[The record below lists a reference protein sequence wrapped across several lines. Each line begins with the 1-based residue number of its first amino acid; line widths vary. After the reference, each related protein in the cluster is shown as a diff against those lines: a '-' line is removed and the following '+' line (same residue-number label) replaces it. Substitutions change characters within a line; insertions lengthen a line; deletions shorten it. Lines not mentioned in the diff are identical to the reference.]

1 MTTKRAKAL
10 QPTRRQALL
19 IAILILLV
27 GCILSYFAWEVWS
40 VRQVFLSR
48 ALRAQAA
55 VIAFKKTS
63 GDTPQ
68 IPVVRYF
75 DGQGN
80 AHTFDANPSAQNV
93 GETRVGDTIAIRY
106 DPDDPTRA
114 ITERNAGIPLKEIV
128 ITAFAAGFLFFGGLT
143 LVNGLKAGSHP
154 ASA

>member
-1 MTTKRAKAL
+1 MTQRKAKAL
-10 QPTRRQALL
+10 PPTRRQTLL
-19 IAILILLV
+19 IAVLFLLV

-48 ALRAQAA
+48 AVRAQAT
-55 VIAFKKTS
+55 VIAFKKGG

-75 DGQGN
+75 DRLGN
-80 AHTFDANPSAQNV
+80 AHTFDSDPSSQNRAN
-93 GETRVGDTIAIRY
+93 TRIGDTIAIRY

-114 ITERNAGIPLKEIV
+114 IPERNVGIPLKEIV

-143 LVNGLKAGSHP
+143 LANAVKVSSRP